1 VKKAAQE
8 YFDKIERKIIENNMD
23 VHLKTEIIASPSI
36 VDGIVS
42 FAEEENVDLIIIGT
56 KGESVIKKF
65 LLGSVFIGCCY
76 LCTLYRDCTKVNG
89 RTEVSA
95 CLLH

>member
-1 VKKAAQE
+1 
-8 YFDKIERKIIENNMD
+8 MD

-36 VDGIVS
+36 VDAIVS

-56 KGESVIKKF
+56 KGESSAIKKF
-65 LLGSVFIGCCY
+65 LLGSVSSGVVTY
-76 LCTLYRDCTKVNG
+76 AHLYSDGSKVNG

>member
-8 YFDKIERKIIENNMD
+8 YFDKIERKVIENNMD

-42 FAEEENVDLIIIGT
+42 FTEEENVDLIIIGT
-56 KGESVIKKF
+56 KGESAIKKF
-65 LLGSVFIGCCY
+65 LLGCVSSGVVTY
-76 LCTLYRDCTKVNG
+76 AHCTVMVVR
-89 RTEVSA
+89 
-95 CLLH
+95 